1 MIFAAL
7 DCERRPLEGHRAAR
21 ADKVFRSAAGFV
33 SSSRSAIPPTDRGVA
48 ATLSRGS
55 LIGMGLAAAQC
66 GTAARSLRAAAI
78 TACLKSCARVLRE
91 FPVHSLFRERSYE
104 QVNATHA
111 LTHRERAT
119 GSRAPQAGPVR
130 EEIAAYGL
138 R

>member
-55 LIGMGLAAAQC
+55 LIGMGL
-66 GTAARSLRAAAI
+66 TAARSLHAAAI